1 MNSTCRYLQLIVL
14 GLVAVADPEA
24 RGQTNN
30 PPIAPSGTTNSS
42 GAAGSGGP
50 TNTPAG
56 TNVTALGETTVTG
69 HLDKART
76 KIMPEL
82 GATVSVKGEAQ
93 LLSLSQG
100 EAAPVSQIITRFPG
114 VAADSAE
121 NGDLHV
127 RGEHGNLQY
136 RIDNVLLPEGIVGFG
151 LELDPR
157 FIQSI

>member
-76 KIMPEL
+76 QIMPEL

-114 VAADSAE
+114 VAADSVEDVVDDENVDLNAVLGGNVRKAPSAATEPEAE
-121 NGDLHV
+121 TEP
-127 RGEHGNLQY
+127 EHIATGA
-136 RIDNVLLPEGIVGFG
+136 
-151 LELDPR
+151 
-157 FIQSI
+157 